1 MDTKLCAASVWLSL
15 LLILTV
21 GWTLTGAQQ
30 QQRPDF
36 NPCLGKTECGE
47 CIGVAAFCAWC
58 QKEVY
63 TSIRCDMLANHQA
76 NGCDNVTDLVN
87 PNNEMQILMNNPV
100 RDAQDIVDRAIQIQP
115 QRLSLKLRPNKPFRI
130 PVKFRQAANYPVDL
144 YFLMDLSRSMKDDQQ
159 KTAELAA
166 NLAKNMLNLTNNV
179 RFGFGSFVDKI
190 ALPFT
195 STEPSKLK
203 NPCSDCGPPYSFRH
217 LLSLTPNVTQ
227 FKNIVD
233 KGEISGNLDSP
244 EGGLDAMMQVLACR
258 KEIGWRDVSRKLL
271 IYSSDASFH
280 SAGDGKLAGIVM
292 PNDGQCHLD
301 DKGLYTEDLNQDYPS
316 VGQMREIIREKKI
329 NVIFAIP
336 RSYSQTYKGLSEVLE
351 GSTVGTLSQDSGNIV
366 ELVRENYKKISS
378 TVELRANNT
387 DGVTISYQSM
397 CLGYACGVCKC
408 NEGRRGRLCE
418 CEESQLDDNEQQG
431 NCQHHN
437 SSLLC
442 SGHGECVCG
451 QCFCNPRSP
460 NSVERFS
467 GDYCQCDDYSCDL
480 YQEMLCGGPT
490 RGRCQCGT
498 CLCNPGYNGTSC
510 DCPISQDTCLA
521 PNGAVCN
528 GQGECNCGKCKC
540 DKESRCYG
548 DFCEH
553 CPSCV
558 GVCNCNKDCV
568 NCRLFKRGLYS
579 AEECENKCGNISITE
594 VDVIEDDDNG
604 TICQELFGDQTD
616 CTFKFSYEY
625 GTDNRLRIRTQKVI
639 VCAEP
644 VDIRP
649 IIGGVV
655 GSVLA
660 GLLGLL
666 IWKVCVTVYDGREY
680 SRFKEEIENARW
692 ASVSQCDLFILFM

>member
-1 MDTKLCAASVWLSL
+1 
-15 LLILTV
+15 
-21 GWTLTGAQQ
+21 
-30 QQRPDF
+30 
-36 NPCLGKTECGE
+36 
-47 CIGVAAFCAWC
+47 
-58 QKEVY
+58 
-63 TSIRCDMLANHQA
+63 
-76 NGCDNVTDLVN
+76 
-87 PNNEMQILMNNPV
+87 
-100 RDAQDIVDRAIQIQP
+100 
-115 QRLSLKLRPNKPFRI
+115 
-130 PVKFRQAANYPVDL
+130 
-144 YFLMDLSRSMKDDQQ
+144 
-159 KTAELAA
+159 
-166 NLAKNMLNLTNNV
+166 
-179 RFGFGSFVDKI
+179 
-190 ALPFT
+190 
-195 STEPSKLK
+195 
-203 NPCSDCGPPYSFRH
+203 
-217 LLSLTPNVTQ
+217 
-227 FKNIVD
+227 
-233 KGEISGNLDSP
+233 
-244 EGGLDAMMQVLACR
+244 MMQVLACR

-397 CLGYACGVCKC
+397 CLGSTSQDTNRCKNVKIGEEVTFDVEIQVPECPSNPALRRRDIIIGPVGLIDTLTIELEIICECGCQKADEAEPNSILCSGGNGTYACGVCKC

-692 ASVSQCDLFILFM
+692 ASQQNPLYRGAITEYPNPMCETTPTENPQ